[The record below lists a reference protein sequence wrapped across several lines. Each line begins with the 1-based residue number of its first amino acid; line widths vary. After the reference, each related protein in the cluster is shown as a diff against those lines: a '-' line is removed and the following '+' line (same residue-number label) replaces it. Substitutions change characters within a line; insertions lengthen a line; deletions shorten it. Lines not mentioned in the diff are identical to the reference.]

1 MSPRKDVSEKRKNQI
16 LKAAQKIFSEVGFH
30 KARMADI
37 AESSG
42 LSKGS
47 LYWYFENK
55 NAIIIHLLERIFEPE
70 LREFRKLV
78 DDERPA
84 LERLEIYLDR
94 VIQDMEKM
102 IHWMPLAYDFIS
114 LAFRQKAVQQTITNY
129 YQQNMAILIP
139 IIQQGMDSG
148 EIQAASAEEAAI
160 AIGAIIEGTAVL
172 WVYDSE
178 SIDVSRHIRSSM
190 EILLEGLKAES

>member
-94 VIQDMEKM
+94 VIQDMENM

-139 IIQQGMDSG
+139 IIQQGIDSG
-148 EIQAASAEEAAI
+148 EIQASSAEEAAI

-178 SIDVSRHIRSSM
+178 GIDVSRHIRSSM
-190 EILLEGLKAES
+190 QILLQGLQVDP